1 MTQPLTKIVSAVLA
15 TMLAFGAITVP
26 AVADETTTAT
36 TESAGPPTKSDGT
49 DFEYYP
55 PVWTETRE
63 EAWRRLA
70 PIYASI
76 PWNLGSAV
84 IGSSTLD
91 LDLTSS
97 FVPDSWMLK
106 LAIRLFALPPLS
118 WIFPDQTKNQAT
130 LRGLF
135 GSHWAADDQHMRC
148 SRDLYP
154 SNWPE
159 PGSED
164 EKIFQRCSMGYSNNP
179 VDRLHILWN
188 TVTSS

>member
-1 MTQPLTKIVSAVLA
+1 MKKKFTSAALA
-15 TMLAFGAITVP
+15 TMLAFGATTVH

-36 TESAGPPTKSDGT
+36 TESTAPSDSG
-49 DFEYYP
+49 DA
-55 PVWTETRE
+55 RE
-63 EAWRRLA
+63 DYFLPILITTPEENRKRLI

-84 IGSSTLD
+84 IGSSTRELD
-91 LDLTSS
+91 RASV
-97 FVPDSWMLK
+97 FVPDSWILK

-118 WIFPDQTKNQAT
+118 WVFTDQTKNQAT

-135 GSHWAADDQHMRC
+135 GSHWAAEDEHQRC
-148 SRDLYP
+148 SKDLHP

-164 EKIFQRCSMGYSNNP
+164 ERIFQRCSMGYSNDP
-179 VDRLHILWN
+179 LDRLHILWN